1 MPRRLRKQRGSI
13 VVVLLA
19 VLVLFATYAMFQS
32 LNIAAVR
39 VERDRVT
46 NESLAKAKE
55 ALVAYA
61 VSDANRPGE
70 LPCPDID
77 DDGAATPGV
86 DYVGSAC
93 ASLIGRLPW
102 KTLDLPDL
110 RDDSGERLWYA
121 VSDDFHASG
130 AVALN
135 SDTAFRTGNTSL
147 TLTGQQAGTNLVALV
162 FAPGAP
168 VVRDG
173 AATLQ
178 DRSGAGAVNAANY
191 LDVASGQD
199 NADANRVFAAAD
211 KSQSFNDRILPLH
224 SDDIM
229 SLVQRRAAREYAQ
242 HLRDHYDAWKN
253 AAPPAGTTFTNFKGF
268 YPWAAPLNDPTIK
281 QPGVN
286 DTTNGQLPLSSA
298 SVLWNAPGGVLAVCS
313 GANTT
318 QIQCTGLFIGALVI
332 ITGSVSNIGTA
343 FVDPPTA
350 ANVTVSGIAIGPQT
364 TWTLNTTV
372 TPPRL
377 DFTWRATI
385 LSLATIT
392 VRAPTA
398 SAWTTSST
406 WLDDNHWYEYAFYA
420 VSPGYAV
427 KGTGSCTPGGTP
439 ECVTVSNTT
448 PPNNDKQAVVVM
460 TGRALSPSATSPF
473 CTTAPMPCIQ
483 TTRPVPAPI
492 VPIATP
498 QRQFLEGA
506 NVSAAPGG
514 LVFEQNLRTATF
526 NDMPIVVRP

>member
-1 MPRRLRKQRGSI
+1 MRRGGARKQRGSM

-19 VLVLFATYAMFQS
+19 VLVLFGTYVIFHS

-46 NESLAKAKE
+46 NEALAKAKE

-61 VSDANRPGE
+61 ASDANRPGE

-86 DYVGSAC
+86 DYIGSAC

-130 AVALN
+130 SVALN

-147 TLTGQQAGTNLVALV
+147 TLTGKQAGTGLVALV

-178 DRSGAGAVNAANY
+178 NRSAAGALNAANY
-191 LDVASGQD
+191 LDVANGED
-199 NADANRVFAAAD
+199 NADANRTFVAAD
-211 KSQSFNDRILPLH
+211 KSQSFNDRILPVH

-229 SLVQRRAAREYAQ
+229 WLVQRRAAREYAQ

-253 AAPPAGTTFTNFKGF
+253 AVPPAGTTFTNFKGF
-268 YPWAAPLNDPTIK
+268 YPWAAPLNDPTTN

-298 SVLWNAPGGVLAVCS
+298 SVLWNAPGGALAVCS

-318 QIQCTGLFIGALVI
+318 QIQCTGLFIGALMV
-332 ITGSVSNIGTA
+332 ITGSVRNVGTA

-350 ANVTVSGIAIGPQT
+350 ANVTVSGIAIGQQT
-364 TWTLNTTV
+364 TWTLNAATQT
-372 TPPRL
+372 L

-385 LSLATIT
+385 LSIATIR
-392 VRAPTA
+392 VRAPSA

-406 WLDDNHWYEYAFYA
+406 WLDQNHWYENAFYA
-420 VSPGYAV
+420 VSRGYAV
-427 KGTGSCTPGGTP
+427 SGSNSCGGVAP
-439 ECVTVSNTT
+439 PCVTVANAA
-448 PPNNDKQAVVVM
+448 DKQALVLM
-460 TGRALSPSATSPF
+460 AGRALPLASPAQGTRPLTSPVAATQF
-473 CTTAPMPCIQ
+473 FEGLN
-483 TTRPVPAPI
+483 
-492 VPIATP
+492 ATP
-498 QRQFLEGA
+498 GA
-506 NVSAAPGG
+506 
-514 LVFEQNLRTATF
+514 LVYEQNLRSTAF
-526 NDMPIVVRP
+526 NDLPVVVRP

>member
-1 MPRRLRKQRGSI
+1 MLRRRSRKQRGSI

-86 DYVGSAC
+86 DYIGSAC

-130 AVALN
+130 SVALN
-135 SDTAFRTGNTSL
+135 SDTAFRTGNTSY
-147 TLTGQQAGTNLVALV
+147 TLTGQQAGSNLVALV

-168 VVRDG
+168 VVR
-173 AATLQ
+173 
-178 DRSGAGAVNAANY
+178 AGALQSRSAAGALNAANY
-191 LDVASGQD
+191 LDVANGED
-199 NADANRVFAAAD
+199 NADANRLFVAAD
-211 KSQSFNDRILPLH
+211 KSQSFNDRILPVH

-253 AAPPAGTTFTNFKGF
+253 AVPPASTTFTGFKGF
-268 YPWAAPLNDPTIK
+268 YPWAAPLNDPTTK
-281 QPGVN
+281 PPGVN
-286 DTTNGQLPLSSA
+286 NTTNGQLPLSAA
-298 SVLWNAPGGVLAVCS
+298 SVLWNAPGAVLAVCV
-313 GANTT
+313 GANTA

-332 ITGSVSNIGTA
+332 ITGSVRNVGTA

-350 ANVTVSGIAIGPQT
+350 ANVTVSGIAIGQQT
-364 TWTLNTTV
+364 TWTLDAATQTLN
-372 TPPRL
+372 
-377 DFTWRATI
+377 FTWRATI
-385 LSLATIT
+385 LSLATVT
-392 VRAPTA
+392 VRAPSA
-398 SAWTTSST
+398 SAWTTTST
-406 WLDDNHWYEYAFYA
+406 WLDDNHWYEDAFYA
-420 VSPGYAV
+420 LSSGYALA
-427 KGTGSCTPGGTP
+427 GSNSCGGAAP
-439 ECVTVSNTT
+439 ACVTVANAA
-448 PPNNDKQAVVVM
+448 DKQAVVLM
-460 TGRALSPSATSPF
+460 AGRALPLASPAQGARPLASPVAATQLF
-473 CTTAPMPCIQ
+473 EGLN
-483 TTRPVPAPI
+483 
-492 VPIATP
+492 ATP
-498 QRQFLEGA
+498 GA
-506 NVSAAPGG
+506 LVYQQGLRSAA
-514 LVFEQNLRTATF
+514 F
-526 NDMPIVVRP
+526 NDLPVVVRP